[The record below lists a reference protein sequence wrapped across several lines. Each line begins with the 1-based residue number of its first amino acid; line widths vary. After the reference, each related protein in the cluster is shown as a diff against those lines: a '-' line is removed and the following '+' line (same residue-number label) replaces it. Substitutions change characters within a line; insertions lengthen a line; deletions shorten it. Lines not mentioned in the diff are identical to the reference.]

1 MSVYDGLFLLDGL
14 QENEKREI
22 ISALPEAEKYKK
34 GENCLFARKLSPRHR
49 FCKIGVCFGG
59 YKQFAANGYE
69 TYLRRL
75 VLWGGGGF
83 RHG

>member
-34 GENCLFARKLSPRHR
+34 GE
-49 FCKIGVCFGG
+49 IVCFGG